1 MAPEPCLA
9 VPCPLCRAP
18 AGEPCHEITRERAE
32 RRPHNRRRRAYRVI
46 FGRWPGDETDEEID
60 ADMAEMERCH
70 SEGGGDD
77 V

>member
-18 AGEPCHEITRERAE
+18 AGEPCHEITRERSP
-32 RRPHNRRRRAYRVI
+32 RRPHNRRRWAYRGI
-46 FGRWPGDETDEEID
+46 FGRWPGDETDEEIE
-60 ADMAEMERCH
+60 AAMAEMERCH

-77 V
+77 A